1 MLQSKLIITKST
13 TINLNAYNGS
23 NMQVKEQYTLDI
35 LHCNKGPFI
44 NDVRKEWSISTTALE
59 FPISGTQSSELRLLS
74 SPLWIVDI
82 RNSIFLP
89 TFFFFFVVILQFIE
103 TQSVYCLYLQNSW
116 NFLIKFGSSDSKFE

>member
-1 MLQSKLIITKST
+1 MLQSKPIITKST
-13 TINLNAYNGS
+13 SINLNAYNGS
-23 NMQVKEQYTLDI
+23 NILVKGQYILDI

-44 NDVRKEWSISTTALE
+44 NDVRKEWLILTTALE
-59 FPISGTQSSELRLLS
+59 FPVSGTQSSELRLLS
-74 SPLWIVDI
+74 SLLSIVDI
-82 RNSIFLP
+82 RNSVFLP